1 MPIQKLD
8 PALITQA
15 QEAVKQYGS
24 VIKAAKALGIARSTL
39 QHRVNAAIN
48 LNPLTPSAPATFRPL
63 TVQQK
68 VGKSL
73 SDFRAAHDKDY
84 IIPKKIKAA
93 LQQLG
98 NGWEY
103 EVDFLRIAQVS
114 TTDLALYRDRFV
126 DNWLVVDRSGKRV
139 WAGTKSLA
147 DEMRSMVRG

>member
-1 MPIQKLD
+1 MPTQKLD
-8 PALITQA
+8 PALVTQA
-15 QEAVKQYGS
+15 QEAVRQYGS
-24 VIKAAKALGIARSTL
+24 VLKAANALGIARSTL
-39 QHRVNAAIN
+39 QHRFNAATK
-48 LNPLTPSAPATFRPL
+48 LTPLTPPTPATFRPML
-63 TVQQK
+63 PQQK

-84 IIPKKIKAA
+84 IIPRKIKAA

-139 WAGTKSLA
+139 WAGTKGLA